1 MKCVTKGL
9 ASKKPGNVI
18 SAAEI
23 RGIWTSIILLM
34 IYSENSLNL
43 AEVGSQDSKLEV
55 EIIFPLGAGGQ
66 WRDGQSEGDISWQ
79 SERSH

>member
-9 ASKKPGNVI
+9 ASKKQGNVI

-43 AEVGSQDSKLEV
+43 AEVGSRDSKLEV

-66 WRDGQSEGDISWQ
+66 
-79 SERSH
+79 